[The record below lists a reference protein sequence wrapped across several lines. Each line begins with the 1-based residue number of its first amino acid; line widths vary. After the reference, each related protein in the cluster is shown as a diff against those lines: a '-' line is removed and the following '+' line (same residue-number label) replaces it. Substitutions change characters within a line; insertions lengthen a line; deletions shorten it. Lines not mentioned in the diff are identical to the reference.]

1 MAIYGVTIRGRNR
14 RLLVKAESAAK
25 AVGFFCEA
33 KALTAEQMQD
43 ALDEGESVWKPGQ
56 PLPDDGPAPTPTS
69 DEAPPAADQGEG
81 DLPTADT
88 TEQSPGEGNQ
98 PTPTPPKAKSAP

>member
-25 AVGFFCEA
+25 AVSMFCEA

-56 PLPDDGPAPTPTS
+56 PLPEDGPAPEP
-69 DEAPPAADQGEG
+69 EAPPADEG
-81 DLPTADT
+81 DSDQPPASD
-88 TEQSPGEGNQ
+88 QAPAEGNP
-98 PTPTPPKAKSAP
+98 PTPATPKGKSAN

>member
-1 MAIYGVTIRGRNR
+1 MAIYGVTIKGRNK

-25 AVGFFCEA
+25 AVAMFVEA

-56 PLPDDGPAPTPTS
+56 PLPDDGPAT
-69 DEAPPAADQGEG
+69 EAPAASAE
-81 DLPTADT
+81 
-88 TEQSPGEGNQ
+88 
-98 PTPTPPKAKSAP
+98 SAPADPPADPPAGGKAGKAD

>member
-1 MAIYGVTIRGRNR
+1 MAIYGVTIKGRNK

-25 AVGFFCEA
+25 AVAMFTEA

-56 PLPDDGPAPTPTS
+56 PLPDDGPAT
-69 DEAPPAADQGEG
+69 EAPAAEASADSGPADPPADPPAA
-81 DLPTADT
+81 PTGKAGAKAD
-88 TEQSPGEGNQ
+88 
-98 PTPTPPKAKSAP
+98 

>member
-25 AVGFFCEA
+25 AVAFFCEA

-56 PLPDDGPAPTPTS
+56 PLPDDGPATAP
-69 DEAPPAADQGEG
+69 DAPPATDDGEG
-81 DLPTADT
+81 DQPPATD
-88 TEQSPGEGNQ
+88 ESPAEGNQ
-98 PTPTPPKAKSAP
+98 PTPTPPKGKSAT

>member
-56 PLPDDGPAPTPTS
+56 PLPDDSPAPEPAP
-69 DEAPPAADQGEG
+69 EAPAADDGDSNAPLDPPATEQAPAEG
-81 DLPTADT
+81 D
-88 TEQSPGEGNQ
+88 Q
-98 PTPTPPKAKSAP
+98 PTPTPPKGKSAN

>member
-25 AVGFFCEA
+25 AVGMFCEA

-56 PLPDDGPAPTPTS
+56 PLPADGPPEATPPADDG
-69 DEAPPAADQGEG
+69 DGDQPPA
-81 DLPTADT
+81 
-88 TEQSPGEGNQ
+88 TEQAPAEGEQ
-98 PTPTPPKAKSAP
+98 PTPTPPKGKSAT

>member
-56 PLPDDGPAPTPTS
+56 PLPEDGPAPEP
-69 DEAPPAADQGEG
+69 EAPAANGDDA
-81 DLPTADT
+81 DLPP
-88 TEQSPGEGNQ
+88 TEQPDVDQ
-98 PTPTPPKAKSAP
+98 ATPPPLTPPKGKAAS